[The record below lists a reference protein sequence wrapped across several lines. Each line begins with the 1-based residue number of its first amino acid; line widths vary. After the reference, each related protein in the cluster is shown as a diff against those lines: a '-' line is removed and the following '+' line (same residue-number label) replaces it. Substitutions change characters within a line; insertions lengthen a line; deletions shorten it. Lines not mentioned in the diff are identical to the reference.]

1 MRTTPDDAVMSD
13 LRLLC
18 FARGRPGRW
27 EAICVDL
34 DIAVQ
39 GASQQEVLSLME
51 TSVTGYLRSLDDETP
66 EIRARLLRRKAPWYV
81 RTGLLLGFLR
91 HALTRRDR
99 GDLRATYELP
109 CPA

>member
-1 MRTTPDDAVMSD
+1 MTD

-18 FARGRPGRW
+18 FAKGRPGRW

-39 GASQQEVLSLME
+39 GETQQEVLTLMQ
-51 TSVTGYLRSLDDETP
+51 TSIANYLEAVNAEEP
-66 EIRARLLRRKAPWYV
+66 AVRALLLRRRAPWHV
-81 RTGLLLGFLR
+81 RAGLVIGFLW

-99 GDLRATYELP
+99 GDYRASYELP
-109 CPA
+109 CPV

>member
-1 MRTTPDDAVMSD
+1 MSD

-27 EAICVDL
+27 KAICVDL

-39 GASQQEVLSLME
+39 GASHAEVLALME
-51 TSVTGYLRSLDDETP
+51 TSVQAYLSSIEAEEP
-66 EIRARLLRRKAPWYV
+66 AVRAQLLARKAPWHV
-81 RTGLLLGFLR
+81 RAGLLIGFLW
-91 HALTRRDR
+91 HALVRGDR